1 MPGTGGSAMVSLLRT
16 MRIVGYKKMLK
27 LFMASRVGYVDII
40 SGMYTTYSMNALFNV
55 GFFDKIKADGFVDI
69 HSFAQSRN
77 LDEKILRSLC
87 DSLYSLRILK
97 MRGQKL
103 VLDRKGK
110 VLVNVARGWFE
121 IVDGYK
127 DVMHSL
133 ESMLKGE
140 KQYGK
145 DIFRNTEWVAKGSG
159 EIENW
164 IFFPLAASIVQKKGY
179 RKVLDLGCGDGT
191 FLRRMCERDQD
202 ITGFGIDIAKD
213 AIDDGCKKNQLA
225 GLGNRIRL
233 LSEDVCKIEKLPKAF
248 RQIDV
253 AFTYFVPHEILAIRE
268 QKLVEFLKSYI
279 RLFPDIP
286 LIVFEAVR
294 PTPEEMR
301 SRPGPAIQYFL
312 YHDLTHQKPVSRKEW
327 KRIFRLAGFN
337 SIKEN
342 YMGFARTA
350 IFTLSSS

>member
-1 MPGTGGSAMVSLLRT
+1 MVSLLRT

-27 LFMASRVGYVDII
+27 LFWASRVGYVDII
-40 SGMYTTYSMNALFNV
+40 SGMYTTYTMNALFNV
-55 GFFDKIKADGFVDI
+55 GFFDKMKCDGFVDVS
-69 HSFAQSRN
+69 SFALSAN
-77 LDEKILRSLC
+77 LDEKILNSLC
-87 DSLYSLRILK
+87 DSLYSLKIL
-97 MRGQKL
+97 QKKGNRF

-110 VLVNVARGWFE
+110 ILADVARGWFE

-127 DVMHSL
+127 DVFHSL
-133 ESMLKGE
+133 ESMLKKE

-145 DIFRNTEWVAKGSG
+145 DIYRNTEWVAKGSG

-164 IFFPLAASIVQKKGY
+164 IFFPLAADIVRKKGY

-191 FLRRMCERDQD
+191 FLRRMCERDKD
-202 ITGFGIDIAKD
+202 ITGFGIDIAPD
-213 AIDDGCKKNQLA
+213 AIDDGCKKNRMS
-225 GLGNRIRL
+225 GLDNRISL

-268 QKLVEFLKSYI
+268 EKLIEFLRSYI
-279 RLFPDIP
+279 RLFPGIP

-294 PTPEEMR
+294 PTADEMR

-312 YHDLTHQKPVSRKEW
+312 YHDLTDQKPVSRNEW
-327 KRIFRLAGFN
+327 KRLFELAGFN
-337 SIKEN
+337 SIEEN

-350 IFTLSSS
+350 IFTLN